1 MTLHTLMAGAA
12 IYWTTLECYEALQ
25 NSVGSV
31 WVAFL
36 IMLIVREHLY
46 ASHELQFTW
55 INGEI
60 IL

>member
-46 ASHELQFTW
+46 ASHELQFT
-55 INGEI
+55 
-60 IL
+60 